1 MTDSPIVSS
10 DPYLIEAI
18 RMLDGAIAPLNVA
31 MAKIGWKTNRFA
43 IHARLKAGTLPVRA
57 EKLGRNW
64 YVTAGAVADLLRSS
78 TSPSLPPSQPQPP
91 TASPHRKPGRPRG
104 TTRRAGK

>member
-10 DPYLIEAI
+10 DPYLAEAI
-18 RMLDGAIAPLNVA
+18 KMLDGAIAPLNIA

-43 IHARLKAGTLPVRA
+43 IHARLKAGTLPVRV

-78 TSPSLPPSQPQPP
+78 GSPPSAQPP
-91 TASPHRKPGRPRG
+91 TAPLHRRPGRPRG
-104 TTRRAGK
+104 TTTRRAGK